1 MARTLPSP
9 ALIQLAIANRS
20 LTRALQF
27 YQLLRIGSVV
37 GASILLAKSGLSL
50 ADIGAYEALLYLGST
65 AAFFWAN
72 GLLQGIPPVYARLA
86 EPEQKAFIFNKF
98 LVFGGIALLICGTLW
113 LGRQWAVPALTG
125 LPEAPHLGW
134 FCAYLFFN
142 LATLPVEYVYLLRE
156 KPGSLLIWGVVS
168 FGLYMLVLFLPV
180 YFGYGLEG
188 GLMGLA
194 GLGALRFLWATAL
207 ALRSGTPA
215 FRPDLIG
222 YYLRFSAPL
231 VLNLLVGNLVLLFDN
246 WLVGWYFRN
255 EAVFAVFRYGSRE
268 FPLATAL
275 ATALGTA
282 MITRIA
288 TQPEAGLHELKTQ
301 SRRLF
306 HLLFPLTI
314 LLLFLSKPLFPLVF
328 NPAFAASAPLFNIY
342 LLLTASRVL
351 LPNTIVLAKGKPRAI
366 LLVGLLELVV
376 KVTLGFLFIHWW
388 GLPGVAWS
396 AVAAFFVEKAGLI
409 WYLEKRL
416 DVRTGDWLDWRWF
429 SGYVAALFLAWALAA
444 FF

>member
-1 MARTLPSP
+1 MARTLTLPPPINPITLKLS
-9 ALIQLAIANRS
+9 S
-20 LTRALQF
+20 TRALQL
-27 YQLLRIGSVV
+27 YQLLRIGSVI
-37 GASILLAKSGLSL
+37 GASILLAKSGLGL
-50 ADIGAYEALLYLGST
+50 TDIGAYEALLYLGST

-98 LVFGGIALLICGTLW
+98 LIFAGIALLICGTLW
-113 LGRQWAVPALTG
+113 LVRQWAVPALTG
-125 LPEAPHLGW
+125 LPEAPQLGW
-134 FCAYLFFN
+134 FCLYLFFN

-156 KPGSLLIWGVVS
+156 KPWSLVGWGMAS

-194 GLGALRFLWATAL
+194 GLGAMRFVWAVAL
-207 ALRSGTPA
+207 VGRFGVPE

-255 EAVFAVFRYGSRE
+255 EAAFAVFRYGSRE

-282 MITRIA
+282 MIARIA
-288 TQPEAGLHELKTQ
+288 TQPEAGMAELKVKT
-301 SRRLF
+301 RRLF

-351 LPNTIVLAKGKPRAI
+351 LPNAIILAKSRPRAI
-366 LLVGLLELVV
+366 LLVGLLELAV
-376 KVTLGFLFIHWW
+376 KVILGFLFIHWW

-416 DVRTGDWLDWRWF
+416 DVRTGDWLDWRWYV
-429 SGYVAALFLAWALAA
+429 GYVAVLFLAWWVAA
-444 FF
+444 C

>member
-1 MARTLPSP
+1 M
-9 ALIQLAIANRS
+9 QLQVINLKSKIANHLVLT

-27 YQLLRIGSVV
+27 YQLLRLGSVI

-50 ADIGAYEALLYLGST
+50 ADIGVYEALLYIGSV

-86 EPEQKAFIFNKF
+86 ESEQKAFIFNKF
-98 LVFGGIALLICGTLW
+98 LVFSGISFLIFLTLW
-113 LGRQWAVPALTG
+113 FGRQWVMPALTG
-125 LPEAPHLGW
+125 LPVAPYFGW

-142 LATLPVEYVYLLRE
+142 LATLPVEYLYLLRE
-156 KPGSLLIWGVVS
+156 KPWALVGWGGVS

-194 GLGALRFLWATAL
+194 ALGALRFLWAVILVARL
-207 ALRSGTPA
+207 GTPA

-222 YYLRFSAPL
+222 HYLRFSAPL
-231 VLNLLVGNLVLLFDN
+231 VLNLMVGNLVLLFDN
-246 WLVGWYFRN
+246 WLVGWYFRD
-255 EAVFAVFRYGSRE
+255 ETVFAVFRYGSRE

-275 ATALGTA
+275 ATALGTV
-282 MITRIA
+282 MIARIA
-288 TQPEAGLHELKTQ
+288 TQPEAGLAELKSQT
-301 SRRLF
+301 RRLF

-328 NPAFAASAPLFNIY
+328 NPAFAGSAPLFNIY

-351 LPNTIVLAKGKPRAI
+351 LPNSIILANGRPRAI
-366 LLVGLLELVV
+366 LLVGLLELAV
-376 KVTLGFLFIHWW
+376 KVILGFWFIHWW

-416 DVRTGDWLDWRWF
+416 DVRTGDWLDWRWYA
-429 SGYVAALFLAWALAA
+429 GYVVAVGVAFAAAML
-444 FF
+444 

>member
-1 MARTLPSP
+1 MSSMRLGIMMILGGSMLTP
-9 ALIQLAIANRS
+9 
-20 LTRALQF
+20 TRALQL
-27 YQLLRIGSVV
+27 YQLLRLGSVI

-50 ADIGAYEALLYLGST
+50 ADIGAYEALLYIGST

-98 LVFGGIALLICGTLW
+98 LVFGGISLFVFLGLW

-125 LPEAPHLGW
+125 LPEVPYFGW
-134 FCAYLFFN
+134 FCGYLFFN
-142 LATLPVEYVYLLRE
+142 LATLPVEYLYLLRE
-156 KPGSLLIWGVVS
+156 KPWALAGWGGVS
-168 FGLYMLVLFLPV
+168 FGMYMLVLFLPV
-180 YFGYGLEG
+180 YLGYGLQG

-194 GLGALRFLWATAL
+194 ALGALRFAWAVWLVARL
-207 ALRSGTPA
+207 GTPA
-215 FRPDLIG
+215 LRPDLIR
-222 YYLRFSAPL
+222 YYLRFSMPL

-246 WLVGWYFRN
+246 WLVGWYFRD
-255 EAVFAVFRYGSRE
+255 ETVFAVFRYGSRE

-282 MITRIA
+282 MVARIA
-288 TQPEAGLHELKTQ
+288 TQQESGLHELKTKT
-301 SRRLF
+301 RRLF
-306 HLLFPLTI
+306 HLLFPLTV
-314 LLLFLSKPLFPLVF
+314 LLLFVSKPLFPIVF

-351 LPNTIVLAKGKPRAI
+351 LPNAIILAKGQPRVI
-366 LLVGLLELVV
+366 LLVGLLELTL
-376 KVTLGFLFIHWW
+376 KVILGFWFIHWW

-396 AVAAFFVEKAGLI
+396 AVAAFFVEKIGLI

-416 DVRTGDWLDWRWF
+416 DVRTGDWLDWRWYT
-429 SGYVAALFLAWALAA
+429 GYVAALFLAWWMSVC
-444 FF
+444 